1 MEKVWETHV
10 YMRVRDDS
18 TLLLSTNQAQEQQEI
33 NKVQQE
39 VNYADLET
47 RDYFEDRYYNF
58 FGHTWF

>member
-10 YMRVRDDS
+10 YVRVSDDS
-18 TLLLSTNQAQEQQEI
+18 TLLLSTNRAQEQQEI

-39 VNYADLET
+39 VNLET